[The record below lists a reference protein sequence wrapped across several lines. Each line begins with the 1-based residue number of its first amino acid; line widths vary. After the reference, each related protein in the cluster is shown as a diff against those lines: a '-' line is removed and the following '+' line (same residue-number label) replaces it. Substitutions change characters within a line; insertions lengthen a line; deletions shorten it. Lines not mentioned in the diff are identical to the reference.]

1 MVLEVFIL
9 SEVCQTE
16 KDKYHMIS
24 HMWDLIKND
33 TNALIYKTET
43 DVQISK
49 TILWLQKGKHGWEG

>member
-1 MVLEVFIL
+1 
-9 SEVCQTE
+9 
-16 KDKYHMIS
+16 MIS